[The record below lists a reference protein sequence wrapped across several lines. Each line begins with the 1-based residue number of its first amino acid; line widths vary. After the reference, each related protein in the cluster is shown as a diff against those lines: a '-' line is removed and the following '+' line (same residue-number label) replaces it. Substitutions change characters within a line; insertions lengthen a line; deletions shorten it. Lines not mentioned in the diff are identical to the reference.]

1 VNFLKR
7 FNKEQAVCGGAL
19 ALAFGLLLM
28 GATSG
33 SPVEPV
39 KKPVEQERTY
49 KGPPARS
56 AEFVSEK
63 FEEYWKGRNPFE
75 GAATTQLPIPDV
87 RGPEP
92 RIEDL
97 AVPAFRPGPTFETLN
112 SPKTPVAVRYRFL
125 TPGAPS
131 VASADLPTQAEFD
144 ELKALVEPE
153 MPATVDRRGEKDVPE
168 DVVHFRNGPPK
179 TGTAT
184 ILEKESQILIV
195 VKIGASQNVL
205 RFPLSDIARD
215 PEDPREYWIE
225 KAWTNDEKWK
235 KKSEKYGERDLEK
248 HLKLARWA
256 REKGMIPE
264 AKQSYRMAID
274 AAKKRMDF
282 KADFLAAVR
291 ELGELMQSR
300 SDFNGALALYLEAAQ
315 TTQFDKAEFLS
326 RAGDCLKAVG
336 LIEGAADYYQRST
349 EESPRY
355 VRGRVACSRALME
368 LDRDATAK
376 QLIAMLPNFVV
387 RETPLADQV
396 EGQVVT
402 GLLAL
407 KGGDFRAARTAFDAA
422 LKLDAANAEAKNALG
437 VLTVLEGNVKEGA
450 ALFVQSV
457 KANPYFIDGWLNLGA
472 LYLASGNADGAEAMF
487 GQARQRDPSSP
498 EAANGMALV
507 LVARNAA
514 KDAMPLFEGAL
525 KLDPT
530 NYYAHYALGTLQ
542 AQAADPN
549 ALSHYQGALND
560 EYNFLPAYYGAAM
573 TYLSA
578 ARRFEL
584 EARKEGVKPEE
595 SDKARADALRS
606 LVSAETLL
614 TTIKDPSR
622 PSTLIALG
630 CVYAAQGRA
639 QEARDALN
647 VAAQSA
653 ATDPLIQYALGWIEY
668 RYGSGEAKT
677 RMESAKQLF
686 LRGSKIPP
694 PPNDLVAAMWIGE
707 CTEAVRRMDQ
717 WLETIVRWDERF
729 EGPDGDKAGVG
740 WFEYDMDGVK
750 VTQEKGRCKFAGTY
764 IAKDF
769 LPTTLEREVPREH
782 FLSFEATLTAEKTAG
797 TDWGVAVL
805 YNHTAADAKAAWLG
819 IWVGFDTTGKLRR
832 VLTGSNTDGFQ
843 LALSGQ
849 EVKMQPVAGKPVRIK
864 LERGLTGQANSQKC
878 WNIHL
883 YNWEKGEYELA
894 EGGIVF
900 PDGQGVGKEYRV
912 AIFGKCQ
919 KNGDYVFYADN
930 VRILERVRR

>member
-1 VNFLKR
+1 MNFLKR
-7 FNKEQAVCGGAL
+7 FNKEQAICGGGL
-19 ALAFGLLLM
+19 ALAFGLLLL

-75 GAATTQLPIPDV
+75 GAATSQLPIPDV
-87 RGPEP
+87 KGPEP

-97 AVPAFRPGPTFETLN
+97 AVPSLRPAPTFETLN
-112 SPKTPVAVRYRFL
+112 SPKTAVSVRYRFL

-144 ELKALVEPE
+144 ELKAMVEPE
-153 MPATVDRRGEKDVPE
+153 MPATLDKRGEKDVPE

-184 ILEKESQILIV
+184 ILEKENQILIV
-195 VKIGASQNVL
+195 VKVGTSQNVL
-205 RFPLSDIARD
+205 RFPLTDIAKD
-215 PEDPREYWIE
+215 PDDPREYWIE

-235 KKSEKYGERDLEK
+235 KKSEKLAAGDLAK

-256 REKGMIPE
+256 RDKGMVPE

-274 AAKKRMDF
+274 AAKASANF
-282 KADFLAAVR
+282 KADFLGAAR
-291 ELGELMQSR
+291 ELGELMQAR
-300 SDFNGALALYLEAAQ
+300 SDFNGALGLYLEAAQ
-315 TTQFDKAEFLS
+315 ATQFDKAEFLS
-326 RAGDCLKAVG
+326 RAGDCLRAVG
-336 LIEGAADYYQRST
+336 LVEGAADYYQRST
-349 EESPRY
+349 EESPRH
-355 VRGRVACSRALME
+355 VRGRVACGRALLE
-368 LDRDATAK
+368 LDRDSLAR
-376 QLIAMLPNFVV
+376 QVMAMLPNFVV

-396 EGQVVT
+396 EGQIVT

-407 KGGDFRAARTAFDAA
+407 KAGDFRGARTSFDAA
-422 LKLDAANAEAKNALG
+422 LKLDANSAEAKNGLG
-437 VLTVLEGNVKEGA
+437 VVTVLEGNVKDGA
-450 ALFVQSV
+450 ALFVQAL
-457 KANPYFIDGWLNLGA
+457 KANQYFIDAWLNLGS
-472 LYLASGNADGAEAMF
+472 LYLASGNADGAEMMF

-498 EAANGMALV
+498 DATSGMALV
-507 LVARNAA
+507 LVLRNAA

-542 AQAADPN
+542 AQAGDPN

-560 EYNFLPAYYGAAM
+560 EYFFLPAYYGAAM
-573 TYLSA
+573 TYLGA
-578 ARRFEL
+578 ARRFEVD
-584 EARKEGVKPEE
+584 ARKEGLKPEE

-614 TTIKDPSR
+614 NAIKDPSR
-622 PSTLIALG
+622 PSSLVALG

-639 QEARDALN
+639 QDARDALN
-647 VAAQSA
+647 IASQSTA
-653 ATDPLIQYALGWIEY
+653 SDPLIQYALGWIEY

-694 PPNDLVAAMWIGE
+694 PPNDAVAGAWILA
-707 CTEAVRRMDQ
+707 CLEAVKRMDD

-729 EGPDGDKAGVG
+729 EGVDGEKAGVG

-750 VTQEKGRCKFAGTY
+750 ITQEKGRCKFAGTY

-769 LPTTLEREVPREH
+769 MPTTLEREVPREH
-782 FLSFEATLTAEKTAG
+782 FLSFEATLVSEKTTG
-797 TDWGVAVL
+797 TDWGVSVL
-805 YNHTAADAKAAWLG
+805 YNHTANDAKAAWIG

-832 VLTGSNTDGFQ
+832 VTSGSNTEGFQ

-849 EVKMQPVAGKPVRIK
+849 EVKVQPVAGKPVRIK

-883 YNWEKGEYELA
+883 YNWDKGEYELA

-919 KNGDYVFYADN
+919 KNSDFIFYADN
-930 VRILERVRR
+930 VRILERVKR